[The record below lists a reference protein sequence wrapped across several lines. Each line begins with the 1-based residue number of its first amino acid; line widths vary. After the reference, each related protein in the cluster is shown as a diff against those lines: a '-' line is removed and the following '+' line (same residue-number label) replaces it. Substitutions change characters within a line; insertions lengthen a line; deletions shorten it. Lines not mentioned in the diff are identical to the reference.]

1 MYDYMSDEQLIQNI
15 QYKLDELSDKLD
27 ADTANRLVNLA
38 QELMYRANLYE
49 KLLDDE

>member
-1 MYDYMSDEQLIQNI
+1 MYDYMSDEKLIQNI
-15 QYKLDELSDKLD
+15 QYKLDQLSDKLD

-49 KLLDDE
+49 KLFDQE